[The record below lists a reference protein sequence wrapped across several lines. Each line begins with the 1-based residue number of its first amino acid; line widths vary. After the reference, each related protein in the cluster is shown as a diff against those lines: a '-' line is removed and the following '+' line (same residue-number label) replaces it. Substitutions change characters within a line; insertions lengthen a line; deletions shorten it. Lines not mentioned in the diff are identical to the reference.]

1 MMSMRALQAN
11 NMKQKIVMKV
21 QMKCDK
27 CRAKALTVASG
38 TNGVD
43 FVGIEGKE
51 KDEVVVIGDNVDAV
65 KLTSSMRKK
74 VGHTDLIIVS
84 ELKSK

>member
-1 MMSMRALQAN
+1 
-11 NMKQKIVMKV
+11 MKQKIVMKV
-21 QMKCDK
+21 QMKCHK

-51 KDEVVVIGDNVDAV
+51 KDEVVVIGDNVDAA
-65 KLTSSMRKK
+65 KLTRSMRKK
-74 VGHTDLIIVS
+74 VGHTDLIMVAQ
-84 ELKSK
+84 LKPK